1 MVCHSGYITK
11 LKKKQLSN
19 KSVHDHHDAPFWL
32 LIKAF
37 PAYGSW

>member
-11 LKKKQLSN
+11 LKNTSFLID
-19 KSVHDHHDAPFWL
+19 VHDHHDAPFWL